1 MANEQN
7 YIIEILHNDN
17 EVDEQY
23 ACPKCG
29 NCNVDS
35 LEIDEQIGCNTDKE
49 LVTCCECGNKYEV

>member
-17 EVDEQY
+17 EVDEQF
-23 ACPKCG
+23 ACPTGG
-29 NCNVDS
+29 NCNTDS
-35 LEIDEQIGCNTDKE
+35 LEIDEQVNCNTDKE